1 MVLVIII
8 DTNEKVIKKGIFM
21 SGHSKWSTIKHKKAK
36 TDSLRAAEFQ
46 KFSRE
51 IIVASKL
58 GGPDPA
64 GNFRLRTAI
73 EKAKAAGL
81 PNDNIKRAIEK
92 GSGAGNNE
100 NYDEMI
106 YEGYAAGGVAVV
118 IEAMTDNKNRTAGD
132 IRSYFTKFNG
142 NLGETG
148 CVGWMFDKKGCI
160 TFNKDDVDYEKLFEA
175 AINLDAE
182 DIRGSVDEFE
192 KAIGQAQMIM
202 FPGGFSAGDEPDGSA
217 KFITSVFRNER
228 IKEAVHRLLQERDGL
243 ALGICNGF
251 QALVKLG
258 LVPYGEIK
266 TQKDDSPTLTTNSIG
281 RHISKSVYTK
291 VVTNKSPLLRKAT
304 LGGVYAVP
312 ASHGEGRFVAS
323 KEWIDKLFENGQ
335 VATQYADFN
344 GNISMDEEWNVN
356 GSYAAIEG
364 ITSPDGRCFGKMAHV
379 ERRGESVAINIYGE
393 QDLKIFESGVKYF
406 K

>member
-1 MVLVIII
+1 
-8 DTNEKVIKKGIFM
+8 M

-58 GGPDPA
+58 GGGDPA

-92 GSGAGNNE
+92 GCGAGNSE
-100 NYDEMI
+100 NYEEMT

-118 IEAMTDNKNRTAGD
+118 IEAMTDNRNRTAGD

-160 TFNKDDVDYEKLFEA
+160 TFDAASVDFDKLFEA

-182 DIRGSVDEFE
+182 DIQEEEDEYKVLEKEGFKSVTAEFTRIPQNTVPVTDE
-192 KAIGQAQMIM
+192 KIATNVM
-202 FPGGFSAGDEPDGSA
+202 
-217 KFITSVFRNER
+217 
-228 IKEAVHRLLQERDGL
+228 RLLGRLE
-243 ALGICNGF
+243 
-251 QALVKLG
+251 
-258 LVPYGEIK
+258 EH
-266 TQKDDSPTLTTNSIG
+266 DDVQN
-281 RHISKSVYTK
+281 
-291 VVTNKSPLLRKAT
+291 
-304 LGGVYAVP
+304 VYAN
-312 ASHGEGRFVAS
+312 FD
-323 KEWIDKLFENGQ
+323 IDDDLMEKL
-335 VATQYADFN
+335 D
-344 GNISMDEEWNVN
+344 I
-356 GSYAAIEG
+356 
-364 ITSPDGRCFGKMAHV
+364 
-379 ERRGESVAINIYGE
+379 
-393 QDLKIFESGVKYF
+393 
-406 K
+406 